1 MSRHIH
7 FVSYALLVCMHLT
20 GQTNALLKVVPVE
33 GDGAFN
39 DIAKGASLTP
49 VVEVRDEYDR
59 PVPNA
64 RVVFT
69 LPASGPGGSFTD
81 GRTEL
86 ITMTDDRGRAAARGF
101 RPNKAEGRF
110 PIRVTASVLGRRG
123 TGTVWQSNTL
133 AGGSEEIRPA
143 KSKKKKYIILGL
155 LGGAAVGGIVAAA
168 HGGGSGS
175 GAAGAPPTGL
185 SPGTVTVGGPR

>member
-1 MSRHIH
+1 MSKPIY
-7 FVSYALLVCMHLT
+7 FVSCALLVCMHVA
-20 GQTNALLKVVPVE
+20 GQTRTSLKVIPVE

-39 DIAKGASLTP
+39 DIAKGAALAP

-59 PVPNA
+59 TVPNA

-101 RPNKAEGRF
+101 RPNKVEGRF

-123 TGTVWQSNTL
+123 TGVVWQANTL

-143 KSKKKKYIILGL
+143 KSKKKYIILGL
-155 LGGAAVGGIVAAA
+155 LGGAAVGGIIAAT
-168 HGGGSGS
+168 HSGGSGS
-175 GAAGAPPTGL
+175 GGTAAPPTGL